1 MWTLALLWL
10 AMTIG
15 PVTPGAPNRQP
26 QLASGYGVVAM
37 TFASGD
43 SIYFAASH
51 DDGMSFSAAVKVAEV
66 KGLAVGRHR
75 GPRVV
80 ILKDAIVISAIAG
93 DLISWR
99 STNGG
104 KTWHRAGTV
113 NDVRG
118 AAREG
123 LHAMAAGPSGE
134 LFAVW
139 LDLRANG
146 TKLYGA
152 RSTDGGETW
161 SPNVRIYSSPDGTIC
176 QCCDPSIA
184 ISGDATITVMWRNL
198 IAGARDLYV
207 ASSHDG
213 VHFDAARKLGEGTWK
228 LDACP
233 MDGGGMVIYRGTI
246 WSAWRRDR
254 DVFIHRMGSAEERLG
269 AGADV
274 AIAAGSKGIYVA
286 WSQGPAIEIHV
297 PGAAQ
302 PTRIAQEGAF
312 VNLTPLADGS
322 ILAAWEQNGSIAL
335 QHVE

>member
-1 MWTLALLWL
+1 MLPLLL
-10 AMTIG
+10 LSVAISIG
-15 PVTPGAPNRQP
+15 PVAPGTPNGQP

-37 TFASGD
+37 TFTSGQ

-51 DDGMSFSAAVKVAEV
+51 DDGKSFGTPVKVAEV
-66 KGLAVGRHR
+66 NGLAVGRQR

-80 ILKDAIVISAIAG
+80 MLKDAIVISAIAN

-123 LHAMAAGPSGE
+123 LHAMAADPSGK

-139 LDLRANG
+139 LDLRAKG
-146 TKLYGA
+146 TQLYGS
-152 RSTDGGETW
+152 RSADGGETW
-161 SPNVRIYSSPDGTIC
+161 SPNVRIYSAPGGIYA
-176 QCCDPSIA
+176 PSIA
-184 ISGDATITVMWRNL
+184 IAGEGTISVMAGDLMN
-198 IAGARDLYV
+198 LYV
-207 ASSHDG
+207 TSSRDG
-213 VHFDAARKLGEGTWK
+213 VHFDAAQKIGEGT
-228 LDACP
+228 

-254 DVFIHRMGSAEERLG
+254 DVFIDRMGSAEERLG
-269 AGADV
+269 SGVDV
-274 AIAAGSKGIYVA
+274 AITSGSKGIYVA
-286 WSQGPAIEIHV
+286 WSNGKAIEIHT

-302 PTRIAQEGAF
+302 PARIADDGAF
-312 VNLTPLADGS
+312 VNLTWLADGS
-322 ILAAWEQNGSIAL
+322 ILAAWEHDGSIVA
-335 QHVE
+335 QRIE

>member
-1 MWTLALLWL
+1 MLPALFLAAL
-10 AMTIG
+10 AITIG
-15 PVTPGAPNRQP
+15 PVAPGIPNQQP

-37 TFASGD
+37 TFTSGE
-43 SIYFAASH
+43 SIYFSASH
-51 DDGMSFSAAVKVAEV
+51 DDGKSFSMPLKVAEV

-80 ILKDAIVISAIAG
+80 ILKDAIVISAVAG

-123 LHAMAAGPSGE
+123 LHAMAADPFGN

-139 LDLRANG
+139 PDLRAKG
-146 TKLYGA
+146 TQLYGS
-152 RSTDGGETW
+152 RSTDGGEKW
-161 SPNVRIYSSPDGTIC
+161 SPNVRMDAASG
-176 QCCDPSIA
+176 CDPSIA
-184 ISGDATITVMWRNL
+184 IAGDGMISVMWGNVIVR
-198 IAGARDLYV
+198 
-207 ASSHDG
+207 SHDG
-213 VHFDAARKLGEGTWK
+213 VHFEAAQKIGEGTWK

-233 MDGGGMVIYRGTI
+233 MGGGLVIYRGTI

-254 DVFIHRMGSAEERLG
+254 NVFLDRMGSPEERLG
-269 AGADV
+269 TGTDV

-286 WSQGPAIEIHV
+286 WTNGPAIEIHV

-302 PTRIAQEGAF
+302 PARIADDGAF
-312 VNLTPLADGS
+312 VSLTWLADGS
-322 ILAAWEQNGSIAL
+322 VLAAWEQNGSITT
-335 QHVE
+335 QRIE